1 MKSFNNILQ
10 VFVDKFEIDNFM
22 DEVGVDWYKVRD
34 IEEVIPVNMD
44 WYKHLF
50 TVKTVMEGND
60 EYKFVTK
67 AALIIMLQNT
77 DTLYGEYLKLL
88 SQHDSI
94 QLKLDKIE
102 SELKKDHI
110 FK

>member
-10 VFVDKFEIDNFM
+10 VFVDKFNIENFE
-22 DEVGVDWYKVRD
+22 DESNVVWYKVDD
-34 IEEVIPVNMD
+34 IKRIIPVNMD

-50 TVKTVMEGND
+50 TVKTIMEGDD
-60 EYKFVTK
+60 EYKFITK
-67 AALIIMLQNT
+67 AALIILLQNT
-77 DTLYGEYLKLL
+77 DTIYGEYLKLL

-94 QLKLDKIE
+94 QLKLDMLE
-102 SELKKDHI
+102 EELKKDHT

>member
-22 DEVGVDWYKVRD
+22 DDAGVDWYKVQD
-34 IEEVIPVNMD
+34 IEEVIPVNME

-50 TVKTVMEGND
+50 TVKTIIEGND

-102 SELKKDHI
+102 AELKKDHV